1 VCNTSKCRNI
11 AYQANQCCSRLR
23 VLLRL
28 SRVKCSHSRVL
39 IVTPDQ
45 SIATR
50 CDDYVDL
57 AINHI
62 AVVYLKVLPPNQP
75 NSKTKRKTKTQK
87 QKTEK
92 RCEHKRSLRETQAN
106 AVCLHTVIPNNQCQQ
121 FPQTQKSHSTRNTT
135 SRNCFA
141 ANTQQ
146 HIKSPAYKQK
156 PLRCSS

>member
-11 AYQANQCCSRLR
+11 AYQANQCCSGLR

-50 CDDYVDL
+50 CDDSVDL

-75 NSKTKRKTKTQK
+75 NSKTKRKSKC
-87 QKTEK
+87 KTEK

-106 AVCLHTVIPNNQCQQ
+106 AVCL
-121 FPQTQKSHSTRNTT
+121 
-135 SRNCFA
+135 CFA
-141 ANTQQ
+141 QASLVLTPFFGLAFAFAFCFAVGL
-146 HIKSPAYKQK
+146 IGW
-156 PLRCSS
+156 

>member
-1 VCNTSKCRNI
+1 VCNTSNCRNI
-11 AYQANQCCSRLR
+11 AYQANQCCSGLR

-50 CDDYVDL
+50 CDDYADL

-75 NSKTKRKTKTQK
+75 KNKTKHKC
-87 QKTEK
+87 KTEK

-106 AVCLHTVIPNNQCQQ
+106 AVCLHTVIANNQCQQ

-135 SRNCFA
+135 SRNCSA

-146 HIKSPAYKQK
+146 YLKSPA
-156 PLRCSS
+156 

>member
-1 VCNTSKCRNI
+1 MCNTSKCRNI
-11 AYQANQCCSRLR
+11 AYQANQCCSGLR

-75 NSKTKRKTKTQK
+75 NSKTKH
-87 QKTEK
+87 KTEK

-106 AVCLHTVIPNNQCQQ
+106 AVCLNTVIPNNQCQQ
-121 FPQTQKSHSTRNTT
+121 FRQTQKSHSTRNTT
-135 SRNCFA
+135 SNNCFA
-141 ANTQQ
+141 ANSKQ
-146 HIKSPAYKQK
+146 HIKSPA
-156 PLRCSS
+156 

>member
-1 VCNTSKCRNI
+1 MCNTSKCRNI
-11 AYQANQCCSRLR
+11 AYQANQCCSGLR

-50 CDDYVDL
+50 CDGYADL
-57 AINHI
+57 VINHI

-75 NSKTKRKTKTQK
+75 KNKAKKNAKRKC
-87 QKTEK
+87 KTEK

-106 AVCLHTVIPNNQCQQ
+106 AVCLHTVIANNQCQQ
-121 FPQTQKSHSTRNTT
+121 FPQTQKTHSTRNTT

-146 HIKSPAYKQK
+146 HIKSPA
-156 PLRCSS
+156 

>member
-11 AYQANQCCSRLR
+11 AYQANQCCSGLR

-50 CDDYVDL
+50 CDDSVDL

-75 NSKTKRKTKTQK
+75 NSKTKRKSKC
-87 QKTEK
+87 KTEK

-106 AVCLHTVIPNNQCQQ
+106 AVCLNTVIPNNQCQQ
-121 FPQTQKSHSTRNTT
+121 FRQTQKSHSTKNTT
-135 SRNCFA
+135 SNNCFA
-141 ANTQQ
+141 ANSKQ
-146 HIKSPAYKQK
+146 HIKSPA
-156 PLRCSS
+156 